1 MTKETEIVL
10 IALEQE
16 APNMKEWDN
25 VFFTGVGKVN
35 ATMLATEILVNFPHV
50 KKVWNFGT
58 AGGITVDAGFYRC
71 TNFIQRDMLCTV
83 KDCVPGQTPFEDL
96 PMNIVTGHGGK
107 TCSTGD
113 NFVTDPTA
121 PLLGD
126 LVDMEAYAIAK
137 VCQRMGVEFE
147 CWKFISDQAN
157 EDGGN
162 DWASNVAKGEP
173 YFIEKYNEQP
183 EEREG

>member
-1 MTKETEIVL
+1 MTDDIIL

-16 APNMKEWDN
+16 APEMAEWPN
-25 VFFTGVGKVN
+25 VYFTGIGKVN
-35 ATMLATEILVNFPHV
+35 ATMLATELLVNMPHI

-58 AGGITVDAGFYRC
+58 AGGITVDGGLHQC
-71 TNFIQRDMLCTV
+71 TNFLQRDMLCTV
-83 KDCVPGQTPFEDL
+83 KDCEPGQTPFEGL
-96 PMNIVTGHGGK
+96 PANIRTGTGGK

-137 VCQRMGVEFE
+137 VCTRLGVEFE
-147 CWKFISDQAN
+147 CWKYISDSAN
-157 EDGGN
+157 EDGGD
-162 DWASNVAKGEP
+162 DWAANVANGEP
-173 YFIEKYNEQP
+173 YFIEKYNN
-183 EEREG
+183 G

>member
-1 MTKETEIVL
+1 MTDDETEIIL
-10 IALEQE
+10 IALEAE
-16 APNMKEWDN
+16 APEMAQWDN

-35 ATMLATEILVNFPHV
+35 ATMLAADLLVNYPNV
-50 KKVWNFGT
+50 RKVWNFGT
-58 AGGITVDAGFYRC
+58 AGGITIEKGGLYQC
-71 TNFIQRDMLCTV
+71 TKFIQRDMLCTIKGV
-83 KDCVPGQTPFEDL
+83 ELGQTPFDDEPAVLDF
-96 PMNIVTGHGGK
+96 GGEGY

-147 CWKFISDQAN
+147 CWKYISDMAN
-157 EDGGN
+157 EDGGD
-162 DWASNVAKGEP
+162 DWAANVAKGEP
-173 YFIEKYNEQP
+173 FYAQKFN
-183 EEREG
+183 G